1 MQNLPAWQR
10 RLVTVPVVLMMWVVA
25 ILLAPLLLVVAALVD
40 LVRRLRSGIPPIA
53 WRLYVFLIIYLT
65 AEVGAILGSLWIWL
79 ISGLGTDR
87 DRVVQRT
94 FGLQRWWATFL
105 WESACSIFGFDLE
118 VEGAELITPGPIL
131 VLSRHA
137 SIVDNL
143 LPYQVFTRRD
153 RMKLRYVF
161 KKELLLDPAIDIA
174 GNNLLSHFVDRKGT
188 DTDRELTALRRLATD
203 LKADEGVLIYPEGTR
218 FSPEKHERAL
228 AAVSKSPR
236 LLALGQGLHSVLPP
250 RLGGVT
256 ALLDATSADV
266 IVMGHKGLEGFARVK
281 DIWSSGMVGSIV
293 RVRLWRFARSEVP
306 EGRRPRIE
314 WLYRVWT
321 EMDRWLIGT
330 PALERRDG

>member
-1 MQNLPAWQR
+1 
-10 RLVTVPVVLMMWVVA
+10 MWVVT
-25 ILLAPLLLVVAALVD
+25 IVLAPLLLVVAILVD
-40 LVRRLRSGIPPIA
+40 LVRWLRSGIPPIA
-53 WRLYVFLIIYLT
+53 WRLYAFLTIYLT

-79 ISGLGTDR
+79 ISGSGTDKHR
-87 DRVVQRT
+87 IVMRT

-105 WESACSIFGFDLE
+105 WESACLIFGFRLQI
-118 VEGAELITPGPIL
+118 EGADLVTPGPIL

-143 LPYQVFTRRD
+143 LPFQVFTRHD
-153 RMKLRYVF
+153 RIRLRYVF

-188 DTDRELTALRRLATD
+188 DTDRELAALRRLATD
-203 LKADEGVLIYPEGTR
+203 LKSDEGVLIYPEGTR
-218 FSPEKHERAL
+218 YSPEKRERAV
-228 AAVSKSPR
+228 AALGKSPR
-236 LLALGQGLHSVLPP
+236 LLALAQSLHSLLPP

-281 DIWSSGMVGSIV
+281 DIWARGMVGSVV
-293 RVRLWRFARSEVP
+293 RVRLWRIARSEVP

-314 WLYRVWT
+314 WLYGVWT
-321 EMDRWLIGT
+321 EMDRWLT
-330 PALERRDG
+330 AMPVMETRDG